1 MYNIYYTSLL
11 PSISIDDEV
20 QRQRSTVAFGR
31 PWGGTNEVLLHLAA
45 PRVVQMKILQELCWQ
60 CEPLQQQSVAAGSIQ
75 QQAAHNSRVPS
86 ALLAIMKFK
95 LALGVQLKARV
106 QSKLH
111 LETTWKTS

>member
-1 MYNIYYTSLL
+1 MS
-11 PSISIDDEV
+11 PSGDEKFRCKCSTFAIS
-20 QRQRSTVAFGR
+20 S

-86 ALLAIMKFK
+86 ALLAKMKFK